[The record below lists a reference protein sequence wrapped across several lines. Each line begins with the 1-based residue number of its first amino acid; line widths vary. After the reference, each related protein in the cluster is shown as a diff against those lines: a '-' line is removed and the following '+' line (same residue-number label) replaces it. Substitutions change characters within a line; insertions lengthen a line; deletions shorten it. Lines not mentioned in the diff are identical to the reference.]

1 MIKNIF
7 KIVIFL
13 SLSIF
18 LFSCDAKVNLI
29 SDGTTIY
36 VQFNTIAEKGFEKLL
51 NSLNS
56 ENQNYIDTDEIIS
69 SLEKSGYK
77 NVKADLKNNKELSV
91 SLEDSDKILLS
102 TQILKMEDGFIKEDF
117 SADSLKKFYNSSD
130 EQILQFLDLLLAPV
144 FNDEKMATS
153 EYLEIIA
160 SFYGQELSDELK
172 ESKLIISSQNSTK
185 KTKHTYQLV
194 DLLCGIY

>member
-1 MIKNIF
+1 M
-7 KIVIFL
+7 
-13 SLSIF
+13 
-18 LFSCDAKVNLI
+18 FSCDAKVNLI

-91 SLEDSDKILLS
+91 SLEDFDKILLS

-117 SADSLKKFYNSSD
+117 SAYSLKKFYNSSD

-172 ESKLIISSQNSTK
+172 ENKLIISTQNSIK

-194 DLLCGIY
+194 DLLCGNY

>member
-91 SLEDSDKILLS
+91 SLEDFDKILLS

-144 FNDEKMATS
+144 FNDEKMTTS

-194 DLLCGIY
+194 DLLCGNY

>member
-91 SLEDSDKILLS
+91 SLEDFDKILLS

-117 SADSLKKFYNSSD
+117 SADTLKKFYNSSD

-172 ESKLIISSQNSTK
+172 ESKLIISSQNSIK

-194 DLLCGIY
+194 DLLCGNY

>member
-77 NVKADLKNNKELSV
+77 NVKANLKNNKELSV
-91 SLEDSDKILLS
+91 SLEDFDKILLS

-117 SADSLKKFYNSSD
+117 SADTLKKFYNSSD

-185 KTKHTYQLV
+185 KTKNTYQLV
-194 DLLCGIY
+194 DLLCGNY

>member
-91 SLEDSDKILLS
+91 SLEDFDKILLS

-117 SADSLKKFYNSSD
+117 SADTLKKFYNSSD

-144 FNDEKMATS
+144 FNDEKMTTS
-153 EYLEIIA
+153 KYLEIIA

-194 DLLCGIY
+194 DLLCGNY

>member
-1 MIKNIF
+1 M
-7 KIVIFL
+7 
-13 SLSIF
+13 
-18 LFSCDAKVNLI
+18 FSCDAKVNLI

-91 SLEDSDKILLS
+91 SLEDFDKILLS

-117 SADSLKKFYNSSD
+117 SADTLKKFYNSSD

-144 FNDEKMATS
+144 FNDEKMTTS
-153 EYLEIIA
+153 KYLEIIA

-194 DLLCGIY
+194 DLLCGNY

>member
-91 SLEDSDKILLS
+91 SLEDFDKILLS

-117 SADSLKKFYNSSD
+117 SADTLKKFYNSSD

-144 FNDEKMATS
+144 FNDEKMTTS

-194 DLLCGIY
+194 DLLCGNY

>member
-18 LFSCDAKVNLI
+18 LFSCDAKVNFI

-69 SLEKSGYK
+69 SLETSGYK
-77 NVKADLKNNKELSV
+77 NVKADLKNNKDLSV
-91 SLEDSDKILLS
+91 SLEDFDKILLS

-117 SADSLKKFYNSSD
+117 SADTLKKFYNSSD

-194 DLLCGIY
+194 DLLCGNY

>member
-1 MIKNIF
+1 M
-7 KIVIFL
+7 
-13 SLSIF
+13 
-18 LFSCDAKVNLI
+18 FSCDAKVNLI

-36 VQFNTIAEKGFEKLL
+36 VKFNTIAEKGFEKLL

-91 SLEDSDKILLS
+91 SLEDFDKILLS

-194 DLLCGIY
+194 DLLCGNY

>member
-18 LFSCDAKVNLI
+18 LFSCDAKVNFI

-56 ENQNYIDTDEIIS
+56 ENQNYIDTDEIFS

-91 SLEDSDKILLS
+91 SLEDFDKILLS

-117 SADSLKKFYNSSD
+117 SADTLKKFYNSSD

-194 DLLCGIY
+194 DLLCGNY

>member
-91 SLEDSDKILLS
+91 SLEDFDKILLS

-117 SADSLKKFYNSSD
+117 SADTLKKFYNSSD

-185 KTKHTYQLV
+185 KTKNIYQLV
-194 DLLCGIY
+194 DLLCGNY

>member
-194 DLLCGIY
+194 DLLCGNY